1 MRVERLYF
9 LRYNKNNI
17 CLYADFSDDE
27 IYRILNVVG
36 LSEEISLLENGLDTI
51 IDENIKNLSGGQLQ
65 RIALARVLIRKFDM
79 LILDE
84 VTSSLDPEMTESIM
98 KYVLGLKGIV
108 LVIMHDVFGRYMM
121 NFDKV
126 YEMVKGKL
134 KGKKDEQFNVKRV

>member
-65 RIALARVLIRKFDM
+65 RIALARVLIRKFKII
-79 LILDE
+79 IL
-84 VTSSLDPEMTESIM
+84 
-98 KYVLGLKGIV
+98 Y
-108 LVIMHDVFGRYMM
+108 
-121 NFDKV
+121 
-126 YEMVKGKL
+126 
-134 KGKKDEQFNVKRV
+134 

>member
-1 MRVERLYF
+1 M
-9 LRYNKNNI
+9 
-17 CLYADFSDDE
+17 YADFSDDE